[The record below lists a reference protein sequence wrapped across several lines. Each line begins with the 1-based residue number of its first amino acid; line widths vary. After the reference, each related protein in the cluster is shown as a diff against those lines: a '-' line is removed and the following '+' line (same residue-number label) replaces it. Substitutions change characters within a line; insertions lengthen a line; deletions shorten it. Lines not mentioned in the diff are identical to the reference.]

1 MVVSVGYL
9 LLAGI
14 ASAQG
19 PVTDAVINR
28 EIQNGQ
34 ERAAMNAL
42 TGAPGASG
50 TAPAAVKVALVIQVP
65 PGYPIENFGYGQL
78 QAADASQNDSLSNF
92 HALCQCKFSVS
103 PDTANQT
110 VTATFNPYPGAGPCA
125 GHTYKVILFD
135 GLGGNNPHQV
145 ARLRSPVQIRKLRIA
160 ASGSSPTRSLHH
172 FTPPRQGRGVPC
184 NPRAP
189 A

>member
-1 MVVSVGYL
+1 MKNFTCLRMSLGLAAMVVSVGYL

-50 TAPAAVKVALVIQVP
+50 SAPAAVQVALVIQVP

-78 QAADASQNDSLSNF
+78 QSEDASQNDLLLKL
-92 HALCQCKFSVS
+92 HALCQWKF
-103 PDTANQT
+103 
-110 VTATFNPYPGAGPCA
+110 TFPR
-125 GHTYKVILFD
+125 I
-135 GLGGNNPHQV
+135 
-145 ARLRSPVQIRKLRIA
+145 RQIRPLPRHLILIPVRA
-160 ASGSSPTRSLHH
+160 LTQDTPTR
-172 FTPPRQGRGVPC
+172 
-184 NPRAP
+184 
-189 A
+189 